1 MTGRFA
7 LPALAALAAALLPSV
22 PASGEDA
29 GIYAFIHSQRGYAPE
44 RAYAPPR
51 PAPAPAFDLPRL
63 EWGAPRPVLPR
74 PRLQAHPR
82 HDDAEEASKPPTMP
96 LVARPIGEIPNP
108 VPALLA
114 DKTLRPGDIVVFPDG
129 PRVFRGDPGER
140 HALRDFVKITS
151 PKTLPPEARKMVTAM
166 LVGRND
172 AWSSDVVPDRKL
184 AAARRNLDVDATGST
199 RKGRRSRR

>member
-29 GIYAFIHSQRGYAPE
+29 GIYAFIHSQARG
-44 RAYAPPR
+44 RAYAPP
-51 PAPAPAFDLPRL
+51 PAPAFALPRL
-63 EWGAPRPVLPR
+63 EWDVPRSRFARPRPL
-74 PRLQAHPR
+74 AHPR
-82 HDDAEEASKPPTMP
+82 DDGTESSRPTMP
-96 LVARPIGEIPNP
+96 LVAKPMGEVENP

-129 PRVFRGDPGER
+129 PRLFRGEPGER
-140 HALRDFVKITS
+140 HALRDFVKIAN
-151 PKTLPPEARKMVTAM
+151 PKALPPEARKVVTAM

-184 AAARRNLDVDATGST
+184 AAHRDVDSTGST
-199 RKGRRSRR
+199 RKGRRVRR

>member
-7 LPALAALAAALLPSV
+7 IPILAALAVALLPSV

-29 GIYAFIHSQRGYAPE
+29 GIYAFIHSQQRE

-51 PAPAPAFDLPRL
+51 PAPEVSLPRL
-63 EWGAPRPVLPR
+63 EWGAPRSRLAKPR
-74 PRLQAHPR
+74 TFAHPR
-82 HDDAEEASKPPTMP
+82 NDDPEKSSRPPQMP
-96 LVARPIGEIPNP
+96 LVAKPMGEVPNP

-129 PRVFRGDPGER
+129 PRVFRGEPGER
-140 HALRDFVKITS
+140 HALSDFVKVTS
-151 PKTLPPEARKMVTAM
+151 PKALPPEARKVVAAM

-172 AWSSDVVPDRKL
+172 AWSSEAVSADRKL
-184 AAARRNLDVDATGST
+184 ADARRDVDATGST
-199 RKGRRSRR
+199 RKGGRSRR

>member
-7 LPALAALAAALLPSV
+7 LPALAALAAALLPSM

-29 GIYAFIHSQRGYAPE
+29 GIYAFIHSQAPG

-63 EWGAPRPVLPR
+63 EWGAPRPALPR
-74 PRLQAHPR
+74 PRPLAHPR
-82 HDDAEEASKPPTMP
+82 HDDVEEASKPTMP
-96 LVARPIGEIPNP
+96 LVAKPMGEIPNP

-129 PRVFRGDPGER
+129 PRVFRGEPGER
-140 HALRDFVKITS
+140 HALREFVKITN
-151 PKTLPPEARKMVTAM
+151 PKTLPPEARKVVTAM

-199 RKGRRSRR
+199 RKGKRSRR

>member
-1 MTGRFA
+1 MTGRSA
-7 LPALAALAAALLPSV
+7 IPVLAVLAAALLPSV

-51 PAPAPAFDLPRL
+51 PAPAFDLPRL
-63 EWGAPRPVLPR
+63 EWVAPRSALPR
-74 PRLQAHPR
+74 PRPPVNPR
-82 HDDAEEASKPPTMP
+82 NEDAEDVSKPPIMP
-96 LVARPIGEIPNP
+96 LVARPMGEVPNP

-129 PRVFRGDPGER
+129 PRVFRGEPGER
-140 HALRDFVKITS
+140 HALRDFAKIAN

-172 AWSSDVVPDRKL
+172 AWSSDVAPTDRKL
-184 AAARRNLDVDATGST
+184 AAHRDVDATGST
-199 RKGRRSRR
+199 RKGKRSRR

>member
-29 GIYAFIHSQRGYAPE
+29 GIYAFIHSQQRE
-44 RAYAPPR
+44 RASAPPPR
-51 PAPAPAFDLPRL
+51 PAPAPSFTLPRL
-63 EWGAPRPVLPR
+63 EWDVPRSRVSRPRPMV
-74 PRLQAHPR
+74 HPR
-82 HDDAEEASKPPTMP
+82 VDDDDVEEASKPTMP
-96 LVARPIGEIPNP
+96 LVAKPMGEIPNP

-114 DKTLRPGDIVVFPDG
+114 DKTLRSGDIVVFPDG
-129 PRVFRGDPGER
+129 PRVFRGEPGER
-140 HALRDFVKITS
+140 HALKDFVKITN
-151 PKTLPPEARKMVTAM
+151 PRTLPPEARKVVTAM

-172 AWSSDVVPDRKL
+172 AWSSDVVDDRKL
-184 AAARRNLDVDATGST
+184 AARRDVDATGST